1 VRLPKIEIEEKK
13 IEAIAR
19 KWRITEISLF
29 GSVLGEQ
36 FSENS
41 DIDVLVQFDN
51 KAEFSLFD
59 LVDLKEELE
68 KTFGRRVDLVEKAS
82 IRNPYRKKEI
92 LNTAKVVYAAQ

>member
-1 VRLPKIEIEEKK
+1 VRLPKFEIEEKE

-36 FSENS
+36 FSENG

-59 LVDLKEELE
+59 LV
-68 KTFGRRVDLVEKAS
+68 EKAS
-82 IRNPYRKKEI
+82 LKNPYRKREI
-92 LNTAKVVYAAQ
+92 LNTAKVVYASH

>member
-1 VRLPKIEIEEKK
+1 MKLPKIEIEEKE

-41 DIDVLVQFDN
+41 DIDVLIQFDN

-68 KTFGRRVDLVEKAS
+68 KTLGRKVDLVEKAS
-82 IRNPYRKKEI
+82 LRNPYRKREI
-92 LNTAKVVYAAQ
+92 LNTAKVVYASQ

>member
-1 VRLPKIEIEEKK
+1 VRLPKFEIGEKE

-41 DIDVLVQFDN
+41 DIDVLVQFDTR
-51 KAEFSLFD
+51 AEFSLFD

-82 IRNPYRKKEI
+82 IRNPYRKREI

>member
-1 VRLPKIEIEEKK
+1 VRLPKFEIEEKE

-41 DIDVLVQFDN
+41 DIDVLVQFDTR
-51 KAEFSLFD
+51 AEFSLFD
-59 LVDLKEELE
+59 LVDLKDELE

-82 IRNPYRKKEI
+82 IRNPYRKREI